1 MLDFQAPSWLGRFH
15 KTSRLS
21 IQPGEY
27 SRIKSIRQRFD
38 GADDEPK
45 PGLCAPAL
53 PRLKIRSST
62 PEPLRIDFFQDQNRS
77 ITITKA
83 RFDGSS
89 DLNPAAST
97 IPRLTHH
104 RSGSS
109 ERPVPT
115 LKKFQSSD
123 SVRSSA
129 SLRSLDRFLP
139 RRPASNCAGT
149 SFRANKDS
157 QTLSP
162 DEKLLRHSGAS
173 VDAFSPRRRATS
185 PTPQSTHTAARRD
198 ISANR
203 SGGAGMQ
210 SSLHLLTM
218 F

>member
-1 MLDFQAPSWLGRFH
+1 VLDFQPPSWLGKFH
-15 KTSRLS
+15 KVSRLN

-27 SRIKSIRQRFD
+27 SRTKSLRQRFD

-45 PGLCAPAL
+45 SGQCTATL
-53 PRLKIRSST
+53 PRLKRRSST
-62 PEPLRIDFFQDQNRS
+62 PEPRRIDLFQDQNRS
-77 ITITKA
+77 ITIPKA

-89 DLNPAAST
+89 DLNPAVST
-97 IPRLTHH
+97 IPRCIH

-109 ERPVPT
+109 ERPRPT

-139 RRPASNCAGT
+139 RRPTSNSAGT
-149 SFRANKDS
+149 SFRANKDP

-185 PTPQSTHTAARRD
+185 PTSQSDHIAARRD
-198 ISANR
+198 ISASR
-203 SGGAGMQ
+203 SGGAGMH
-210 SSLHLLTM
+210 SL
-218 F
+218 FCPY